1 MIDDRQYCNPGSD
14 CELTRIASDSFSR
27 HSPPLDLPIR
37 FRNSSIDACD
47 HSESFLFSYDLHR
60 LYAKV
65 EGRPRILV
73 NPAVQV
79 AYEDQWFYWNNTLL
93 RYPIIRWWRSK
104 SDHNTHA
111 AFADYQAYGVRESR
125 FGFSIDRLSG
135 S

>member
-1 MIDDRQYCNPGSD
+1 MR
-14 CELTRIASDSFSR
+14 TASDSFSR

-79 AYEDQWFYWNNTLL
+79 AYEDQWFYWNNIIL
-93 RYPIIRWWRSK
+93 RHPVIRWWRSE
-104 SDHNTHA
+104 SLDNL
-111 AFADYQAYGVRESR
+111 AFADCQAYGVKGSR
-125 FGFSIDRLSG
+125 FGFSIDHLSG